1 MIKKIKALVTDFI
14 SDDIEQFR
22 DRFEES
28 MIAAGKTS
36 KLKRNG
42 EQYADTMTQ
51 VEWESFAENERQQ
64 LRVW

>member
-14 SDDIEQFR
+14 RDDIEQFR

-28 MIAAGKTS
+28 MIAAGKTL

-42 EQYADTMTQ
+42 EQYADTKTQ
-51 VEWESFAENERQQ
+51 LEWESFAENERQQ